1 MRYFWQSLA
10 FLPAILLMILIF
22 SFSAAPGERS
32 SELSDGLSYK
42 IVDAVGDLP
51 FTGWSEAEK
60 RELAEQLHTPLR
72 KGAHFSEY
80 ALLAILWVAP
90 LGFFLKKGRI
100 GIACLICIIYA
111 CMDELHQV
119 FIPGRDGNLR
129 DVLIDTSGALA
140 GLFVWYLLYGR
151 RRVSMFVKKRTH
163 T

>member
-42 IVDAVGDLP
+42 IVDAAGDLP

-60 RELAEQLHTPLR
+60 RELAERLHTPLR

-100 GIACLICIIYA
+100 KMACLICIIYA

-140 GLFVWYLLYGR
+140 GLLLWYLLYGR

>member
-22 SFSAAPGERS
+22 FFSATPGERS
-32 SELSDGLSYK
+32 SELSDGLSCK
-42 IVDAVGDLP
+42 IVDAAGDLP

-80 ALLAILWVAP
+80 ALLAVLWVAP
-90 LGFFLKKGRI
+90 LGFFFQRGRMRVA
-100 GIACLICIIYA
+100 GLICVMYA
-111 CMDELHQV
+111 CTDEWHQL
-119 FIPGRDGNLR
+119 FIPGRDGNLT
-129 DVLIDTSGALA
+129 DVLIDSFGVLT
-140 GLFVWYLLYGR
+140 GLSLWYLVYGR
-151 RRVSMFVKKRTH
+151 RQIAHKKEQH